1 MDNETLFYV
10 CGIILAVSAVVFSF
24 LALKVEK
31 FPGKA
36 APLVVIWFA
45 IFVGGVTTFS
55 VLHAK
60 DEEKH
65 EEAALH
71 EASEEAEEIEDE
83 AENAESGH

>member
-10 CGIILAVSAVVFSF
+10 CGIVLALSAVGFSF
-24 LALKVEK
+24 AALRLER
-31 FPGKA
+31 FPGRA
-36 APLVVIWFA
+36 APIVFVWFA
-45 IFVGGVTTFS
+45 LFVGGVTTFS

-71 EASEEAEEIEDE
+71 EATEEAERAEDE
-83 AENAESGH
+83 GTEQAP